1 MGWLH
6 CGDRSS
12 RAPCQPAGD
21 IWYKATAAD
30 KKMLQEN
37 GSRQG
42 NFPWGEVNDKSVK
55 SCSAAI
61 SIDRNCLPLN
71 VAYLAK

>member
-12 RAPCQPAGD
+12 RAAGQPAGD
-21 IWYKATAAD
+21 ICYNGVAAD

-42 NFPWGEVNDKSVK
+42 NFPWGGVNDKSMK
-55 SCSAAI
+55 SCAAAI
-61 SIDRNCLPLN
+61 LTT
-71 VAYLAK
+71 